1 MKKTLILLLAMVLIF
16 STFAGCQNS
25 EQTTEDPAAETLK
38 IGHLTYHTGPF
49 GHVGPMFDGAANFAL
64 DFVNMNPPL
73 GREVSIIHQDI
84 GTMGEG
90 QAARKL
96 VDSENVDIL
105 LNVAGEYMSY
115 RDWLVQFVA
124 DNNRPLL
131 PSVHGGSIAVEYG
144 GVVEEPIFRGAPM
157 DSDQGLATVL
167 QAQKEGAKSVVIM
180 AVENDGMQM
189 QQDAAVAASKAL
201 GLEVLAEI
209 DFQPEQTSYRGDVSK
224 AQALN
229 PDALIIFCAAED
241 GGTIVKNAAEIGMS
255 TIIVGA
261 TDWLFVEFPKTA
273 TLDALNKHKSVTAVG
288 FTYEE
293 GPAWDFYK
301 QAWESSEYAS
311 LNEASNSYTLQ
322 YYDLINV
329 SMLAIEKAG
338 STDIQAWVDA
348 MYAISM
354 GPGKK
359 VYTYEEGITALQN
372 GEDID
377 YDGVTGAFNY
387 SETGVVGGLFG
398 VFQWTNADT
407 LDRVDVIEGQAIL
420 DLAAKI

>member
-1 MKKTLILLLAMVLIF
+1 
-16 STFAGCQNS
+16 
-25 EQTTEDPAAETLK
+25 
-38 IGHLTYHTGPF
+38 
-49 GHVGPMFDGAANFAL
+49 
-64 DFVNMNPPL
+64 
-73 GREVSIIHQDI
+73 
-84 GTMGEG
+84 
-90 QAARKL
+90 
-96 VDSENVDIL
+96 
-105 LNVAGEYMSY
+105 
-115 RDWLVQFVA
+115 
-124 DNNRPLL
+124 
-131 PSVHGGSIAVEYG
+131 
-144 GVVEEPIFRGAPM
+144 
-157 DSDQGLATVL
+157 
-167 QAQKEGAKSVVIM
+167 
-180 AVENDGMQM
+180 
-189 QQDAAVAASKAL
+189 
-201 GLEVLAEI
+201 
-209 DFQPEQTSYRGDVSK
+209 
-224 AQALN
+224 
-229 PDALIIFCAAED
+229 
-241 GGTIVKNAAEIGMS
+241 MS